1 MDALNRVGAAA
12 KNAGLTIEETIGAIT
27 VLREASGRTG
37 REVGTALNTI
47 FSYMTR
53 QKTVNLMESL
63 GIRVFEDEAKTTFR
77 STMELMDEMA
87 SKWQGMAESDPL
99 MQMLET
105 DMLESF
111 NDEMAEAIGLQEEW
125 TDIQQRDL
133 AQAAAGVRRRNFFIS
148 LMQRFSEVQGVVN
161 TQLGAEGYSL
171 RENERTMATLEK
183 QVEVLKASAQQL
195 AVALGDTGLL
205 REITGLVSG
214 VSSAVRW
221 FSELDESTHIVL
233 MTLIELTTAVKLL
246 TMVTKSLGVAGMGS
260 IMSGWVVPITATTAA
275 SRSLMTALTGVG
287 AVLANIG
294 KGALALMG
302 GPVVAAIIG
311 VGTALISIARAAKN
325 ANEKLIEQ
333 STIAEDMIDKYD
345 RLDRKLKTRVEG
357 TDEYNLALKEMQT
370 LKRQITDSI
379 PQLVEGWDEETNS
392 LKINREEMN
401 KMAEASKELRKTNL
415 DLAKTLEE
423 SAKLMEAES
432 GRIFE
437 KIQAWEDE
445 KDVLM
450 ELDEQRE
457 KLLKALDKYTEGSE
471 EAIRVQEVLGETERL
486 IADIAQTASLDRN
499 AATDDIINKIREHQ
513 IALEEELVTLRK
525 TEMEKTR
532 ATRDSAIARIKII
545 QEEINARGQAGKAT
559 FLGDIKGMVTGM
571 FSPSSVVSTSGL
583 KLDLEKQTEVFNQAE
598 KDLIEMEKAIKDSER
613 AIANIGAKIAGADGS
628 GGGGA
633 GGKGAGGGSK
643 TDNWLTDFINNTLA
657 AAVAENKLTGTME
670 RAMAITDA
678 RQNLYKASAMTLQEY
693 TQGIKIQTGAQAV
706 LTRHQEQLHAEA
718 DAYRAAIVMLE
729 EQQRQLNTT
738 TTEGQEAY
746 QKIGDEIE
754 KARQKVDELGKSWLG
769 DESTKRLVPTEMY
782 KELSQWVDKL
792 TDKGM
797 INLEQQLELYQ
808 AVDATKLVYTEQL
821 ALLEKQVEIGKKLI
835 EQAIDQQIAAIEAET
850 EAFKKASDLKIT
862 KLQTEID
869 LMVKQNEVAKEQQAI
884 QDATLKISQAQ
895 KALADAKAN
904 LANVESEKNTR
915 IWQNGRWEYIAD
927 PSAVRS
933 AQKEVESAQD
943 RLLAA
948 KNSYYE
954 KVLEMEQNQ
963 YRKELELQIE
973 AEKQKQEEMEKSGKE
988 RIEQIKRDYEA
999 WKEIQAASG
1008 EDIDSDLQGIM
1019 DTLNTTMD
1027 GKLLA
1032 ILETVRTYARQ
1043 MRSEFASIAQAASEV
1058 GVNMTG
1064 ILPGFASGGP
1074 IPTNMAIQAHAGE
1087 YMLNT
1092 KDVSLLGGYSGVEN
1106 LLASLR
1112 FPSINAGSIRSSNSV
1127 SSIST
1132 DKSVKIDKVVVS
1144 HAVDVGGFLRNL
1156 KQYSG

>member
-12 KNAGLTIEETIGAIT
+12 KNAGLSMEETIGSIT

-53 QKTVNLMESL
+53 QKTVNLMEAL

-214 VSSAVRW
+214 VSSAIRW

-233 MTLIELTTAVKLL
+233 MTFIELTTAVKLL
-246 TMVTKSLGVAGMGS
+246 TLATKSMGITSLGAAFAGMAGPMAS
-260 IMSGWVVPITATTAA
+260 AVTVSGKLTA
-275 SRSLMTALTGVG
+275 ALTGVG
-287 AVLANIG
+287 AVLSNVG
-294 KGALALMG
+294 KGALAFMG

-311 VGTALISIARAAKN
+311 VGTALISIARSAQN

-357 TDEYNLALKEMQT
+357 TNEYNLALEEMQY

-401 KMAEASKELRKTNL
+401 KMAEASKELRKTNM

-486 IADIAQTASLDRN
+486 MADIAQTASLDRN

-559 FLGDIKGMVTGM
+559 FLGDIKSAVTGM

-643 TDNWLTDFINNTLA
+643 TDSWLTDFINNTLA

-895 KALADAKAN
+895 KALADAKAK

-927 PSAVRS
+927 PSAVRN

-943 RLLAA
+943 KLLSA

-973 AEKQKQEEMEKSGKE
+973 AEKQKQEEREKSGKE

-999 WKEIQAASG
+999 WKEIQVASG

-1027 GKLLA
+1027 GKLLT

-1112 FPSINAGSIRSSNSV
+1112 FPSVNAGSIRSSNSV

>member
-12 KNAGLTIEETIGAIT
+12 KNAGLSMEETIGSIT

-53 QKTVNLMESL
+53 QKTVNLMEAL

-221 FSELDESTHIVL
+221 FSELDESTQIVL
-233 MTLIELTTAVKLL
+233 MTFIELTTAAKLL
-246 TMVTKSLGVAGMGS
+246 TMVVKSLGMAGMGS

-275 SRSLMTALTGVG
+275 SRSLMTVLTGVG
-287 AVLANIG
+287 TVLSNIG

-302 GPVVAAIIG
+302 GPVVASLIG
-311 VGTALISIARAAKN
+311 VSTVLFSIARAAKN

-357 TDEYNLALKEMQT
+357 TDEYNLALEEMQY

-782 KELSQWVDKL
+782 QELSQWVDKL

-895 KALADAKAN
+895 KALADAKAK

-927 PSAVRS
+927 PSAVRN

-943 RLLAA
+943 KLLSA

-973 AEKQKQEEMEKSGKE
+973 AEKQKQEEREKSGKAA
-988 RIEQIKRDYEA
+988 IEKAKEDGQQMIEA
-999 WKEIQAASG
+999 MME
-1008 EDIDSDLQGIM
+1008 QGIAADSELKGIL
-1019 DTLNTTMD
+1019 DTLNATMG
-1027 GKLLA
+1027 GKLFE
-1032 ILETVRTYARQ
+1032 ILMTVASYARQ
-1043 MRSEFASIAQAASEV
+1043 MRSEFASIAEAASDV
-1058 GVNMTG
+1058 GINMTG
-1064 ILPGFASGGP
+1064 ILPGYASGGP

-1087 YMLNT
+1087 YMLNA

-1112 FPSINAGSIRSSNSV
+1112 FPSVNAGSIRSNNSV

-1156 KQYSG
+1156 KQYAG